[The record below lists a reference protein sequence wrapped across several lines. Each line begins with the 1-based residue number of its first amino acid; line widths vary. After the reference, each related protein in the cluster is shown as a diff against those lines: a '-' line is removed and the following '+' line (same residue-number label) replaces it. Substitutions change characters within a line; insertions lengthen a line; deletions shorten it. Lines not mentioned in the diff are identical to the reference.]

1 MISICSLVSRLAD
14 SWFRTNHKYPSELDY
29 SAPFRPPPCPALSSS
44 RNTYVVR
51 VSPCDPCTPDSCFY
65 LGFDKPSAIQQRA
78 IKPAIQG
85 RDLIAQSQSG
95 TGKTAVFG
103 ISILQTLDT
112 TSNETQARR
121 DVVTGHYHR
130 RRHYH
135 RHRHRH
141 RHYYHRHHH
150 SAPPPVLRSM
160 FPSLLWPPPS
170 SSPSLPSLFASF
182 HLSGLRVLCF
192 SPILLCYVF
201 CCNCALYRCVLLVA
215 CAVANNYQWS
225 MINQIPV

>member
-14 SWFRTNHKYPSELDY
+14 SWFRTNHNYPSELDY
-29 SAPFRPPPCPALSSS
+29 SAPFRPPPCPVLSSS

-51 VSPCDPCTPDSCFY
+51 VSLCDPCTPDSCFY

-141 RHYYHRHHH
+141 RHYYHRHHL
-150 SAPPPVLRSM
+150 SAPPP
-160 FPSLLWPPPS
+160 
-170 SSPSLPSLFASF
+170 SPALYVSIVAVATAIIVTVITIPFCFISPERAARPLLFANPA
-182 HLSGLRVLCF
+182 VLC
-192 SPILLCYVF
+192 ILLQLRIIPLC
-201 CCNCALYRCVLLVA
+201 VA
-215 CAVANNYQWS
+215 CSLCCCQ
-225 MINQIPV
+225 

>member
-14 SWFRTNHKYPSELDY
+14 SWFRTNHNYPSELDY
-29 SAPFRPPPCPALSSS
+29 SAPFRPPPCPVLSSS

-150 SAPPPVLRSM
+150 SAPPPQSC
-160 FPSLLWPPPS
+160 
-170 SSPSLPSLFASF
+170 A
-182 HLSGLRVLCF
+182 LCF
-192 SPILLCYVF
+192 HRCCGHRHHRHRHYHPFLLHFTWAGCASSAF
-201 CCNCALYRCVLLVA
+201 RQSCCVMYSAATAHYT
-215 CAVANNYQWS
+215 AVCCL
-225 MINQIPV
+225 

>member
-51 VSPCDPCTPDSCFY
+51 VSLCDPCTPDSCFY

-112 TSNETQARR
+112 TSNETGTTRR
-121 DVVTGHYHR
+121 GHRPLSSPPSLSSSPPSSPPLLSSPPSFCPPPQSCALCFHR
-130 RRHYH
+130 CCGH
-135 RHRHRH
+135 RHHRH
-141 RHYYHRHHH
+141 RHYHPFLLHFTWAGCAS
-150 SAPPPVLRSM
+150 SAFRQS
-160 FPSLLWPPPS
+160 
-170 SSPSLPSLFASF
+170 
-182 HLSGLRVLCF
+182 
-192 SPILLCYVF
+192 
-201 CCNCALYRCVLLVA
+201 CCVMYSAATAHYT
-215 CAVANNYQWS
+215 AVCCL
-225 MINQIPV
+225 

>member
-1 MISICSLVSRLAD
+1 MISLVCLYFFFLALAEFLFVQICPYCATPPPTPNTNSNNAD
-14 SWFRTNHKYPSELDY
+14 STAGSTN
-29 SAPFRPPPCPALSSS
+29 A
-44 RNTYVVR
+44 
-51 VSPCDPCTPDSCFY
+51 DSTNADCG
-65 LGFDKPSAIQQRA
+65 GFDKPSAIQQRA

-150 SAPPPVLRSM
+150 SAP
-160 FPSLLWPPPS
+160 FPQSC
-170 SSPSLPSLFASF
+170 A
-182 HLSGLRVLCF
+182 LCF
-192 SPILLCYVF
+192 HRCCGHRHHRHRHYHPFLLHF
-201 CCNCALYRCVLLVA
+201 T
-215 CAVANNYQWS
+215 
-225 MINQIPV
+225 